1 MISYKH
7 RCIFVHIPKSGGS
20 SINHQ
25 FLPIKVERKH
35 LIGNYKSRFQPM
47 EWGLQHLRAS
57 YILGEVGYDIF
68 SKFFKF
74 SFVRNPWDKLVSQYF
89 YTKSPQRHALR
100 EWIGITIDSTFDEYI
115 EKVYNA
121 NPLVLQ
127 HPHWARQY
135 EFLYDTQGNQM
146 VNFIGKFENLKEDY
160 NTICTILKT
169 KKSKLPHYNQSVRN
183 HYTEYYNNKTKKMVE
198 EVYIKDIETFQYKFG
213 EAK

>member
-35 LIGNYKSRFQPM
+35 LVGNYKSRFQPM

-68 SKFFKF
+68 DKFFKF

-115 EKVYNA
+115 EKVCNA

-146 VNFIGKFENLKEDY
+146 VNFIGKFEN
-160 NTICTILKT
+160 IL
-169 KKSKLPHYNQSVRN
+169 SFYSNP
-183 HYTEYYNNKTKKMVE
+183 
-198 EVYIKDIETFQYKFG
+198 
-213 EAK
+213 